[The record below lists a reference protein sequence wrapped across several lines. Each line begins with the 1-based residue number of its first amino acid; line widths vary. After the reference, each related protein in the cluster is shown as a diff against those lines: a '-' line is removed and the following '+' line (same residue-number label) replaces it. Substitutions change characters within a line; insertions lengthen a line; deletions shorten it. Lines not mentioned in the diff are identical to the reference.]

1 MYLKGKPDLD
11 EPLYDS
17 VKPFRKPKTSTL
29 ERQWKAID
37 QRDSPKNPKP
47 QTKTPS
53 LKLQT
58 NGLTPR
64 NPKPEVSKPQLLDPK
79 TRNPKALS

>member
-47 QTKTPS
+47 QASNYKPTALHPETLNPKSLNPNSWTP
-53 LKLQT
+53 
-58 NGLTPR
+58 
-64 NPKPEVSKPQLLDPK
+64 NPKPEGLKL
-79 TRNPKALS
+79 T